1 MEKITKN
8 LEKLGLAGKEIDAY
22 LALLKLKSASVIQL
36 AKATSLKRT
45 TVYHCLES
53 LIGKNLATTVV
64 KNDKKLYVAEDPKEA
79 LGNLLKEKQD
89 TVQEVV
95 PELKNI
101 FGIGLSQP
109 EIKIY
114 RNVAGLRKLFEDLLK
129 SQEKIDRY
137 YLSGTLLEE
146 LLGAEF
152 VENFVKKRIKLG
164 ITSLSLR
171 AFEKYHP
178 EWEQGETHSQQNRK
192 VKFLPEKYVVS
203 PYLAIY
209 DDKVVVISGQEKMG
223 FIIQSPE
230 FAQAQK
236 TIFDLLWE
244 TVAM

>member
-36 AKATSLKRT
+36 AKATNLKRT

-53 LIGKNLATTVV
+53 LIGKNLVTTVV

-89 TVQEVV
+89 TVHEVV

-114 RNVAGLRKLFEDLLK
+114 RNVAGLQKLFEDLLK
-129 SQEKIDRY
+129 SQEKVDRY
-137 YLSGTLLEE
+137 YLSGTFLEE
-146 LLGAEF
+146 LLGVEF

-164 ITSLSLR
+164 IPLPCLS
-171 AFEKYHP
+171 
-178 EWEQGETHSQQNRK
+178 G
-192 VKFLPEKYVVS
+192 
-203 PYLAIY
+203 
-209 DDKVVVISGQEKMG
+209 
-223 FIIQSPE
+223 
-230 FAQAQK
+230 
-236 TIFDLLWE
+236 
-244 TVAM
+244 